1 VFSQNPML
9 GPATSRPQRPCSRS
23 VADEVLTA
31 EVTKAPRKHVEVWS
45 DGTSASGRLV
55 SEATSEQQEAKRA
68 WLDARASE
76 VDVEILCDPIPAS
89 SALARA
95 DWLRR
100 SVGVG
105 SLQGSPDV
113 PRVGQLLFDRKSARR
128 EHASQPSVLGDGM
141 GKVHRNEGT
150 AKMRSGVRRQLRERG
165 AITDSDFLGGDYDLR
180 PLLKS
185 FQRLDLGS
193 GDVEMGLAAQD
204 GAPNCGRRHE
214 VVASDVVLNVVCQE
228 GMQSNLGAADKV
240 VDNAGRDE
248 PMLAVAEDLLPV
260 PFLSDGLPA
269 SHKCLAT
276 VWVTD
281 ASRPVLKQ
289 CESLRRHGEF
299 CGTHKTEDKRKH
311 GVWDPPMHA
320 SLLGAKKALA
330 MREAARRASAA
341 MASGVCASAE
351 PQGGGRRGKQKRKEK
366 GR

>member
-1 VFSQNPML
+1 VFSQHPTL
-9 GPATSRPQRPCSRS
+9 GTATSRPQRPCSRS

-31 EVTKAPRKHVEVWS
+31 EVTKAARKHVEVWS

-76 VDVEILCDPIPAS
+76 VHEEILCDPIPAS

-105 SLQGSPDV
+105 SLQGTP
-113 PRVGQLLFDRKSARR
+113 PVGQLLFDRKSARR

-150 AKMRSGVRRQLRERG
+150 AKMRSGVRRQLKERG

-204 GAPNCGRRHE
+204 GAPNCGRRAD
-214 VVASDVVLNVVCQE
+214 VVASDVVLTVACQE
-228 GMQSNLGAADKV
+228 GMQSNLGAADKA

-248 PMLAVAEDLLPV
+248 PMLAGAEDLLPV

-341 MASGVCASAE
+341 TASGLCASAE
-351 PQGGGRRGKQKRKEK
+351 PQGGGRRGKQKRNENGK
-366 GR
+366 